1 MFWFNFLFFFFL
13 LSEEGKWNSRSGVAG
28 IVLNTSMSVSSLLV
42 SQTNFASTTNK
53 DRLVVEDNS
62 LVKKYP
68 VKESLF

>member
-1 MFWFNFLFFFFL
+1 
-13 LSEEGKWNSRSGVAG
+13 
-28 IVLNTSMSVSSLLV
+28 MSVSSLLV

-53 DRLVVEDNS
+53 ARLVVEDNS

>member
-1 MFWFNFLFFFFL
+1 MFWFNFLFFFL

-53 DRLVVEDNS
+53 ARLVVEDNS

>member
-1 MFWFNFLFFFFL
+1 
-13 LSEEGKWNSRSGVAG
+13 
-28 IVLNTSMSVSSLLV
+28 MSVSSLLV